1 MGRRSCN
8 LESARRGRN
17 EPTRAAPA
25 GIGTRAR
32 ADNEPVELPVAVS
45 PPRPTTDTLV
55 MLPTPD
61 PSGTSPFSTDGAMTL
76 DFRYYFDTACDGMI
90 VFDASRR
97 VRLANA
103 AFAELIGEPV
113 DALVG
118 RHFEELTEQSDRP
131 GHSSPVQELA
141 TFGSVVTMHRVRA
154 ANGEPIDVEISSTL
168 LDDGGTFSV
177 VRDTRRRS
185 EFTPPRTSG
194 GWVAP
199 RVSGPR
205 LRMPESGESREFRLL
220 FDAMPLPAWVYDA
233 DTLRFVAVNRAAM
246 EHYGYSEE
254 EFLANTILFV
264 RPGEDVQ
271 RVLDYSH
278 DSPGFDR
285 IGVFRHRR
293 KDGSLIDVETISYG
307 FELDGRRVRIVVI
320 NDVTDQ
326 LRVRE
331 QKDQLQAQMLL
342 GQKMDAVGRLAG
354 GVAHD
359 FNNLLSVIL
368 GAAETLGKALASYD
382 PLQEEVT
389 DIRDAVGR
397 GAALTRQLL
406 IFGRKE
412 VRTPGLLDVN
422 EVVAGVE
429 RLLMRVLGS
438 SLRIELQRD
447 VEYAPVVADA
457 GQLEQVLVNLS
468 INARDAMLRG
478 GTLTIRTGEATLDP
492 AAAAALDV
500 IPGAY
505 VTIDV
510 EDTGVG
516 MDEATRVRAFEPF
529 FTTKGPAQGA
539 GLGLAMVY
547 GIVRQ
552 SGGAIS
558 LHSAPGAG
566 THVRIHLPRGD
577 ASTATTSPPSAPE
590 QESRGV
596 VLLVEDEPRVRAQAR
611 RLLQRSGY
619 RVIEAADGAEGNRLF
634 AERQDEID
642 VVVTDVVMPI
652 VGGVDMVAMMRA
664 AQPDLPVV
672 FVSGYT
678 AEEQGLPLDARTAFL
693 TKPYAIES
701 LCDAIASVVPS

>member
-1 MGRRSCN
+1 M
-8 LESARRGRN
+8 
-17 EPTRAAPA
+17 PTISAAP
-25 GIGTRAR
+25 GSG
-32 ADNEPVELPVAVS
+32 LP
-45 PPRPTTDTLV
+45 PT
-55 MLPTPD
+55 D
-61 PSGTSPFSTDGAMTL
+61 PAMTL
-76 DFRYYFDTACDGMI
+76 DFQYYFNSACDGMI

-103 AFAELIGEPV
+103 AFAELVGEPV
-113 DALVG
+113 EALAG

-131 GHSSPVQELA
+131 AHSSPVQELA

-154 ANGEPIDVEISSTL
+154 ANGDPIDVEISSTL
-168 LDDGGTFSV
+168 LEDGGTFSV
-177 VRDTRRRS
+177 VRDLRRRS
-185 EFTPPRTSG
+185 EFGAPRTSG

-199 RVSGPR
+199 RISEPR
-205 LRMPESGESREFRLL
+205 LRVTEQVSEARDFRLL
-220 FDAMPLPAWVYDA
+220 FDATPLPAWVYDA
-233 DTLRFVAVNRAAM
+233 ESLRFVAVNRAAI
-246 EHYGYSEE
+246 EHYGYSET
-254 EFLANTILFV
+254 EFLASTILFI
-264 RPGEDVQ
+264 RPSEDQQ
-271 RVLDYSH
+271 RVLDYAH
-278 DSPGFDR
+278 DSPGTDR
-285 IGVFRHRR
+285 VGVFRHRR
-293 KDGSLIDVETISYG
+293 KDGELIDVETISYG

-326 LRVRE
+326 LRVRDQQE
-331 QKDQLQAQMLL
+331 QLQAQMLL
-342 GQKMDAVGRLAG
+342 AQKMDAVGRLAG

-368 GAAETLGKALASYD
+368 GAAEKLGKSLATYD

-422 EVVAGVE
+422 EVVIGVE

-438 SLRIELQRD
+438 SVKIEIRRD
-447 VEYAPVVADA
+447 VERAPVVADA
-457 GQLEQVLVNLS
+457 GQLEQVLVNLA

-478 GTLTIRTGEATLDP
+478 GALTIRTGEETLDL
-492 AAAAALDV
+492 AAATALDV
-500 IPGAY
+500 IPGPY

-510 EDTGVG
+510 EDTGIG
-516 MDEATRVRAFEPF
+516 MDEATRARAFEPF

-558 LHSAPGAG
+558 LRSAPGAG
-566 THVRIHLPRGD
+566 THVRIHLPRGG
-577 ASTATTSPPSAPE
+577 ASAVAEAEVTPAAET
-590 QESRGV
+590 RGL
-596 VLLVEDEPRVRAQAR
+596 VLLVEDEPRVRSQAR

-619 RVIEAADGAEGNRLF
+619 AVVEASDGAEAKRIF
-634 AERQDEID
+634 AERQGDID
-642 VVVTDVVMPI
+642 VVVTDVVMPM
-652 VGGVDMVAMMRA
+652 VGGVEMVATLRA
-664 AQPDLPVV
+664 VQPGLPVV

-678 AEEQGLPLDARTAFL
+678 AEEQDLPLGDRTAFL
-693 TKPYAIES
+693 TKPYTIEA
-701 LCDAIASVVPS
+701 LCDAIETVVPS

>member
-1 MGRRSCN
+1 
-8 LESARRGRN
+8 
-17 EPTRAAPA
+17 
-25 GIGTRAR
+25 
-32 ADNEPVELPVAVS
+32 
-45 PPRPTTDTLV
+45 
-55 MLPTPD
+55 
-61 PSGTSPFSTDGAMTL
+61 MTL

-97 VRLANA
+97 VRSANA
-103 AFAELIGEPV
+103 AFAELVGEPV
-113 DALVG
+113 AALVG

-131 GHSSPVQELA
+131 AHPSPVQELA

-154 ANGEPIDVEISSTL
+154 ANGDPIDVEISSTL
-168 LDDGGTFSV
+168 LEDGGTFSV

-185 EFTPPRTSG
+185 DLSAPRTSG

-199 RVSGPR
+199 RSSGS
-205 LRMPESGESREFRLL
+205 RMRVTEPFAEARDFRLL
-220 FDAMPLPAWVYDA
+220 FDATPLPAWVYDA
-233 DTLRFVAVNRAAM
+233 ETLRFVAVNRAAE

-254 EFLANTILFV
+254 EFLANTILFI
-264 RPGEDVQ
+264 RPSEDVQ
-271 RVLDYSH
+271 RVLEYAH
-278 DSPGFDR
+278 HRPGTER
-285 IGVFRHRR
+285 GGVYRHRR
-293 KDGSLIDVETISYG
+293 KDGELIDVETISYG

-326 LRVRE
+326 LRIRDQQE
-331 QKDQLQAQMLL
+331 QLQAQMLL
-342 GQKMDAVGRLAG
+342 AQKMDAVGRLAG

-368 GAAETLGKALASYD
+368 GAAETLGKGLASYD

-406 IFGRKE
+406 VFGRKE

-438 SLRIELQRD
+438 SVKVELRRE
-447 VEYAPVVADA
+447 VERAPVVADA
-457 GQLEQVLVNLS
+457 GQLEQVLVNLA

-478 GTLTIRTGEATLDP
+478 GTLTIRTGETTLDV
-492 AAAAALDV
+492 AAAAVLDV
-500 IPGAY
+500 IPGPF

-510 EDTGVG
+510 EDSGIG
-516 MDEATRVRAFEPF
+516 MDEATRSRAFEPF

-558 LHSAPGAG
+558 LQSTPGAG
-566 THVRIHLPRGD
+566 THVRIHLPRGE
-577 ASTATTSPPSAPE
+577 ASAAPASAPAE
-590 QESRGV
+590 ESRGL

-619 RVIEAADGAEGNRLF
+619 EVLEASDGVEGKRAFAD
-634 AERQDEID
+634 RQGDID
-642 VVVTDVVMPI
+642 VVVTDVVMPM
-652 VGGVDMVAMMRA
+652 VGGIEMVATLRA
-664 AQPDLPVV
+664 VQPALPVV

-678 AEEQGLPLDARTAFL
+678 AEEQDLPLDERTAFL
-693 TKPYAIES
+693 TKPYTIES
-701 LCDAIASVVPS
+701 LCDAIATVVPS

>member
-1 MGRRSCN
+1 M
-8 LESARRGRN
+8 LPASAV
-17 EPTRAAPA
+17 PPA
-25 GIGTRAR
+25 GA
-32 ADNEPVELPVAVS
+32 
-45 PPRPTTDTLV
+45 PPTD
-55 MLPTPD
+55 P
-61 PSGTSPFSTDGAMTL
+61 AMTL

-103 AFAELIGEPV
+103 AFAELVGEPV

-131 GHSSPVQELA
+131 AHPSPVQELA

-185 EFTPPRTSG
+185 EFSPARTSG
-194 GWVAP
+194 GWAAP
-199 RVSGPR
+199 RTSGPR
-205 LRMPESGESREFRLL
+205 MRITEPLAETREFRLL
-220 FDAMPLPAWVYDA
+220 FDATPLPAWVYD
-233 DTLRFVAVNRAAM
+233 TESLRYVAVNRAAT

-254 EFLANTILFV
+254 EFLANSILFV
-264 RPGEDVQ
+264 RPGDDVQ

-307 FELDGRRVRIVVI
+307 FELDGRRVRMVVI

-331 QKDQLQAQMLL
+331 QKEQLQAQMLL
-342 GQKMDAVGRLAG
+342 AQKMDAVGRLAG

-359 FNNLLSVIL
+359 FNNLLSVVL

-382 PLQEEVT
+382 PLQEEVS

-406 IFGRKE
+406 VFGRKE

-422 EVVAGVE
+422 EVVTGVE
-429 RLLMRVLGS
+429 RLLTRVLGS
-438 SLRIELQRD
+438 SVHVELRRD

-457 GQLEQVLVNLS
+457 GQLEQVLVNLA

-478 GTLTIRTGEATLDP
+478 GTLTIRTGETTLDAG
-492 AAAAALDV
+492 AAVVIDV
-500 IPGAY
+500 LPGRY

-510 EDTGVG
+510 EDTGSG
-516 MDEATRVRAFEPF
+516 MDEATRIRAFEPF
-529 FTTKGPAQGA
+529 FTTKGPTQGA

-558 LHSAPGAG
+558 LRSAPGAG
-566 THVRIHLPRGD
+566 THVRIHLPRGE
-577 ASTATTSPPSAPE
+577 ASVTPPLPPAPE
-590 QESRGV
+590 QESRGL

-619 RVIEAADGAEGNRLF
+619 EVIEASDGADGKRLF
-634 AERQDEID
+634 AERQGDID
-642 VVVTDVVMPI
+642 VVVTDVVMPMS
-652 VGGVDMVAMMRA
+652 GGVEMVATMRA
-664 AQPDLPVV
+664 VQPALPVV

-678 AEEQGLPLDARTAFL
+678 AEEQDLPLDERTAFL
-693 TKPYAIES
+693 TKPYTIEA
-701 LCDAIASVVPS
+701 LCDAITTVVPS

>member
-1 MGRRSCN
+1 MY
-8 LESARRGRN
+8 
-17 EPTRAAPA
+17 
-25 GIGTRAR
+25 
-32 ADNEPVELPVAVS
+32 PVPV
-45 PPRPTTDTLV
+45 PW
-55 MLPTPD
+55 TPD
-61 PSGTSPFSTDGAMTL
+61 PARTTSFNGRAKSRPRLPGPSPVSLLRRAADNLNMPTIPAAPGSGLPPTDSAMTL

-97 VRLANA
+97 VRLVNA

-131 GHSSPVQELA
+131 AHSSPVQELA
-141 TFGSVVTMHRVRA
+141 TFGSVVTMHRVRPVD
-154 ANGEPIDVEISSTL
+154 GDPIDVEISSTL

-185 EFTPPRTSG
+185 EFGAPRTSG
-194 GWVAP
+194 GFVAP
-199 RVSGPR
+199 RISGPR
-205 LRMPESGESREFRLL
+205 TRVTEQLAEARDFRLL
-220 FDAMPLPAWVYDA
+220 FDATPLPAWVYDA
-233 DTLRFVAVNRAAM
+233 ESLRFVAVNRAAI

-254 EFLANTILFV
+254 EFLGNTILFI
-264 RPGEDVQ
+264 RPSEDQQ
-271 RVLDYSH
+271 RVLDYPH
-278 DSPGFDR
+278 DSPGTER
-285 IGVFRHRR
+285 IGAFRHRR
-293 KDGSLIDVETISYG
+293 KDGELIDVETISYG
-307 FELDGRRVRIVVI
+307 FELDGRRVRMVVI

-326 LRVRE
+326 LRVRDQQE
-331 QKDQLQAQMLL
+331 QLQAQMLL
-342 GQKMDAVGRLAG
+342 AQKMDAVGRLAG

-368 GAAETLGKALASYD
+368 GATETVGKALAPYD

-412 VRTPGLLDVN
+412 VRTPGLLDIN
-422 EVVAGVE
+422 DVVTGVE

-438 SLRIELQRD
+438 SVKIELRRD
-447 VEYAPVVADA
+447 VERAPVVADA

-478 GTLTIRTGEATLDP
+478 STLTIRTGEETLDV
-492 AAAAALDV
+492 AAATTLDV
-500 IPGAY
+500 IPGPY

-510 EDTGVG
+510 EDTGTG
-516 MDEATRVRAFEPF
+516 MDEATRTHAFEPF
-529 FTTKGPAQGA
+529 FTTKGPAQGT

-558 LHSAPGAG
+558 LQSTPGAG
-566 THVRIHLPRGD
+566 TRVRIHLPRG
-577 ASTATTSPPSAPE
+577 ATSDVAEPEIAPAAE
-590 QESRGV
+590 TRGL
-596 VLLVEDEPRVRAQAR
+596 VLLVEDEPRVRSQAR

-619 RVIEAADGAEGNRLF
+619 AVLEASDGAEAKRVF
-634 AERQDEID
+634 AERQGDID

-652 VGGVDMVAMMRA
+652 VGGVEMVATLRA
-664 AQPDLPVV
+664 VQPALPVV

-678 AEEQGLPLDARTAFL
+678 AEEQDLPLGDRTAFL
-693 TKPYAIES
+693 TKPYTIEA
-701 LCDAIASVVPS
+701 LCDAIEAVVPS

>member
-1 MGRRSCN
+1 
-8 LESARRGRN
+8 
-17 EPTRAAPA
+17 
-25 GIGTRAR
+25 
-32 ADNEPVELPVAVS
+32 
-45 PPRPTTDTLV
+45 

-61 PSGTSPFSTDGAMTL
+61 SPGTSPFSTDPAMTL

-103 AFAELIGEPV
+103 AFAELVGEPV

-131 GHSSPVQELA
+131 AHSSPVQELA

-154 ANGEPIDVEISSTL
+154 ADGEPIDVEISSTL

-194 GWVAP
+194 GWIAP
-199 RVSGPR
+199 RASGPR
-205 LRMPESGESREFRLL
+205 MRIGESSGESREFRLL
-220 FDAMPLPAWVYDA
+220 FDATPLPSWVYDA
-233 DTLRFVAVNRAAM
+233 ETLRFVAVNRAAT

-278 DSPGFDR
+278 ESHGFDR

-293 KDGSLIDVETISYG
+293 KDGSLLDVETISYG
-307 FELDGRRVRIVVI
+307 FYLDGRRVRIVVI

-331 QKDQLQAQMLL
+331 QKEQLQAQILL

-406 IFGRKE
+406 VFGRKE

-438 SLRIELQRD
+438 TVHIELRRD
-447 VEYAPVVADA
+447 VAYAPVVADA

-478 GTLTIRTGEATLDP
+478 GTLTIRTGETTLDTTG
-492 AAAAALDV
+492 AAVLDV
-500 IPGAY
+500 MPDPY

-510 EDTGVG
+510 EDTGTG
-516 MDEATRVRAFEPF
+516 MDEATRIRAFEPF

-577 ASTATTSPPSAPE
+577 PSAAATPHVAPE

-619 RVIEAADGAEGNRLF
+619 RVIEASDGAEGKRLF
-634 AERQDEID
+634 AERQGDIA

-652 VGGVDMVAMMRA
+652 VSGVDMVATMRA
-664 AQPDLPVV
+664 AQPGLPVV

-678 AEEQGLPLDARTAFL
+678 AEEQGLPLDERTAFL
-693 TKPYAIES
+693 TKPYTIES
-701 LCDAIASVVPS
+701 LCDAIAAVVPS

>member
-1 MGRRSCN
+1 M
-8 LESARRGRN
+8 
-17 EPTRAAPA
+17 PTIPAPGPA
-25 GIGTRAR
+25 
-32 ADNEPVELPVAVS
+32 LP
-45 PPRPTTDTLV
+45 PTY
-55 MLPTPD
+55 P
-61 PSGTSPFSTDGAMTL
+61 AMTL
-76 DFRYYFDTACDGMI
+76 DFRYYFDTATDGMI

-97 VRLANA
+97 VRLVNA
-103 AFAELIGEPV
+103 AFAELVGEPV

-131 GHSSPVQELA
+131 AHPSPVQELA

-154 ANGEPIDVEISSTL
+154 ANGDPIDVEISSTL
-168 LDDGGTFSV
+168 LEDGGTFSV
-177 VRDTRRRS
+177 ARDTRRRS
-185 EFTPPRTSG
+185 EFGAPRSSG
-194 GWVAP
+194 GWIAP
-199 RVSGPR
+199 RSSGPR
-205 LRMPESGESREFRLL
+205 TRVSEQFAEARDFRLL
-220 FDAMPLPAWVYDA
+220 FDALPLPSWVYDA
-233 DTLRFVAVNRAAM
+233 ESLRFVAVNRAAT

-254 EFLANTILFV
+254 EFLANTILFI
-264 RPGEDVQ
+264 RPSEDQQ
-271 RVLDYSH
+271 RALDYSH
-278 DSPGFDR
+278 DSPGTDR
-285 IGVFRHRR
+285 IGAFRHRR
-293 KDGSLIDVETISYG
+293 KDGELIDVETISYG

-326 LRVRE
+326 LRVRDQQE
-331 QKDQLQAQMLL
+331 QLQAQMLL
-342 GQKMDAVGRLAG
+342 AQKMDAVGRLAG

-438 SLRIELQRD
+438 SVKIELRRD
-447 VEYAPVVADA
+447 VERALVVADA
-457 GQLEQVLVNLS
+457 GQLEQVLVNLA
-468 INARDAMLRG
+468 INSRDAMLRG
-478 GTLTIRTGEATLDP
+478 GTLTIRTGEEMLDLT
-492 AAAAALDV
+492 AAAVLDV
-500 IPGAY
+500 IPGPY

-510 EDTGVG
+510 EDTGIG
-516 MDEATRVRAFEPF
+516 MDEATRNRAFEPF

-558 LHSAPGAG
+558 LRSAPGAG
-566 THVRIHLPRGD
+566 THVRIHLPLGGSSGVAEA
-577 ASTATTSPPSAPE
+577 ASASAA
-590 QESRGV
+590 ESRGL
-596 VLLVEDEPRVRAQAR
+596 VLLVEDEPRVRSQAR

-619 RVIEAADGAEGNRLF
+619 EVVEASDGAEAKRIF
-634 AERQDEID
+634 AERQHDID
-642 VVVTDVVMPI
+642 VVVTDVVMPM
-652 VGGVDMVAMMRA
+652 VGGVEMVATLRA
-664 AQPDLPVV
+664 VRPGLPVV

-678 AEEQGLPLDARTAFL
+678 AEEQDLPLGDRTAFL
-693 TKPYAIES
+693 TKPYTIEA
-701 LCDAIASVVPS
+701 LCDAIEAVVPS